1 MSSVPRKSREA
12 KRGPDPGTPEV
23 SPPVVSVRRY
33 VLFAA
38 IAAVGCALDLLSKHW
53 IFQWR
58 GAPRANNIW
67 WIWDGYVGI
76 ETAINTGALF
86 GLGQGRVTLLAAVS
100 VAAVFG
106 ILYWLFVS
114 GAVNDLFLTTA
125 LGCILGGILG
135 NLYDRLGIWGSAGVR
150 DWILLCYGDHTW
162 PNFNIADSL
171 LVCGAGMLIWHGFRS
186 GKHDLV

>member
-12 KRGPDPGTPEV
+12 RGGLDSGTPAA
-23 SPPVVSVRRY
+23 SPPVVTARRY

-38 IAAVGCALDLLSKHW
+38 VATVGCVLDLLSKHW
-53 IFQWR
+53 VFQWR
-58 GAPRANNIW
+58 GAPRARNIW

-86 GLGQGRVTLLAAVS
+86 GLGQGRVTLLAAIS
-100 VAAVFG
+100 VAAIFG

-114 GAVNDLFLTTA
+114 GAVHDLFLTIA

-135 NLYDRLGIWGSAGVR
+135 NLHDRLGIWGHAGVR
-150 DWILLCYGDHTW
+150 DYSVVLR
-162 PNFNIADSL
+162 
-171 LVCGAGMLIWHGFRS
+171 RS
-186 GKHDLV
+186 DLAQF